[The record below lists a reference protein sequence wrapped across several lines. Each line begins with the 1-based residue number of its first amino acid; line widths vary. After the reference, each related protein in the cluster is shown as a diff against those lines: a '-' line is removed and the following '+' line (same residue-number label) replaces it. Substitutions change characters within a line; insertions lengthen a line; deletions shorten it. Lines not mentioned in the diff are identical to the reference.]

1 MQDLIKTE
9 RRSIRNISIDR
20 PKVMSSENQET
31 APVDVSEHDT
41 TQTPPMN
48 NRPQPPYGTIGRSK
62 TAKKWWWIGGG
73 ALALLI
79 ILIVIGSIFTGA
91 TVTITPRQTAVN
103 LDSTFTAY
111 RDPLPGD
118 VGFEV
123 VTVSKEASRTVKATG
138 SEQIDRPASGTIVIY
153 NDFSTEPQKLIVNT
167 RFQTPEG
174 LVYRIQESVTVPGQT
189 TDAGGATVPGSIE
202 AKVFADETGES
213 HNIGLSD
220 FTIPGFKEG
229 GDMERY
235 QKFYARS
242 KTPMTGGFSGTVPV
256 ASEADT
262 DAAVTALEAE
272 LTEALA
278 SDAGT
283 ALPEGFVVI
292 PDSGMYTFETLPNE
306 TGDDAGSVV
315 ITVRGE
321 SHLLAVNS
329 TDVARDAASERIQ
342 GYTGEPVAFVDPT
355 TLSFAMVDASTDIV
369 SATST
374 QIRVSGLSTLVW
386 TFNIEDLTSRLA
398 GISRSDTTEIFQ
410 DYPGIERADVVV
422 RPFWK
427 RSLPDTIEEIEIEV
441 ESALQ

>member
-1 MQDLIKTE
+1 MQDLINTE
-9 RRSIRNISIDR
+9 RRSVRNISIDK
-20 PKVMSSENQET
+20 PKVMASEEST
-31 APVDVSEHDT
+31 STDVADHDT
-41 TQTPPMN
+41 STQSSTMT
-48 NRPQPPYGTIGRSK
+48 RPQPPYGTIGRSK

-103 LDSTFTAY
+103 LDGTLTAY

-118 VGFEV
+118 IGFEV
-123 VTVSKEASRTVKATG
+123 VTVSKEASRIVKATG

-153 NDFSTEPQKLIVNT
+153 NDFSEETQKLIVNT

-174 LVYRIQESVTVPGQT
+174 LVYRIQESVTVPGKN
-189 TDAGGATVPGSIE
+189 TDGTPGSIE

-229 GDMERY
+229 GDLERF

-278 SDAGT
+278 TDAGT
-283 ALPEGFVVI
+283 SLPEGFVVI
-292 PDSGMYTFETLPNE
+292 PDSGSYTFETLPNE
-306 TGDDAGSVV
+306 AGADSGSVV

-355 TLSFAMVDASTDIV
+355 TLSFSIVDASTDIV

-386 TFNIEDLTSRLA
+386 TFDTDDLASRLA
-398 GISRSDTTEIFQ
+398 GISRADTDEVFR
-410 DYPGIERADVVV
+410 DYQGIERADVVV
-422 RPFWK
+422 KPFWK
-427 RSLPDTIEEIEIEV
+427 RSLPDTIEEITIEV
-441 ESALQ
+441 ESAVQ